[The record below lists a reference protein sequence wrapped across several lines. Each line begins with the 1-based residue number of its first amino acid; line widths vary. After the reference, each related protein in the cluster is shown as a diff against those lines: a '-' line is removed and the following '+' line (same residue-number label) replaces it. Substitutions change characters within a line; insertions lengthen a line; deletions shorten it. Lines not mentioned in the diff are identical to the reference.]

1 MYTSFFKLTY
11 KPFQLTPDPEFLF
24 MSSVHKQA
32 LTYLSY
38 GINDNNTGFILVT
51 GEVGTGKTTIIRSL
65 MKNLRDDVRRLARID
80 NTKVTSEQLMSMIN
94 EDFGLDTKGRD
105 KTQLLSDLTNFLIAE
120 YAAGKR
126 PMLIIDEAQNLS
138 PDHLEEIR
146 LLSNLETDKA
156 KLLQILLV
164 GQPEL
169 RKTLAQPGLRQLR
182 QRINISCHIKPL
194 TREETEEYIFHRLQV
209 AGNREA
215 VTFEEGVLEIV
226 HRFSRGTPRLINI
239 ICDFLLLSAFVEK
252 TTVLTRKLAEELTS
266 QIEQEN
272 RYWQDDTQPRD
283 FKTGAGPVKEILD
296 RLDRLEIASYQW
308 GAAGTGRKDIDTRF
322 SVSLESMN
330 NAINE
335 FKTEMTT
342 MNMINLKKVDERMN
356 SFVKELE
363 TLRKRIDEN
372 GRGCVTTD
380 MPSNG
385 KKMSLWT
392 RIFS

>member
-1 MYTSFFKLTY
+1 M
-11 KPFQLTPDPEFLF
+11 
-24 MSSVHKQA
+24 
-32 LTYLSY
+32 
-38 GINDNNTGFILVT
+38 T

-65 MKNLRDDVRRLARID
+65 MKNLKDDVRRLARID

-94 EDFGLDTKGRD
+94 EDFGLEVKGRD

-215 VTFEEGVLEIV
+215 VLFEEGVFEIV
-226 HRFSRGTPRLINI
+226 HRFSKGTPRLINI

-252 TTVLTRKLAEELTS
+252 TSVLTLKLAEELTS
-266 QIEQEN
+266 QIEGEN
-272 RYWQDDTQPRD
+272 RYWQDDAQPRD
-283 FKTGAGPVKEILD
+283 LKAASGPVRDILD

-308 GAAGTGRKDIDTRF
+308 GSAGPGRKEMDER
-322 SVSLESMN
+322 SPVSLECLH
-330 NAINE
+330 NAVSE
-335 FKTEMTT
+335 FKTEMTA
-342 MNMINLKKVDERMN
+342 MNMINLKKTDARLD
-356 SFVKELE
+356 SLVKEIE
-363 TLRKRIDEN
+363 TIKKKFDETD
-372 GRGCVTTD
+372 RGCVASN
-380 MPSNG
+380 MHAPSRGKNG
-385 KKMSLWT
+385 NLWT
-392 RIFS
+392 RIFSKESVPAVK